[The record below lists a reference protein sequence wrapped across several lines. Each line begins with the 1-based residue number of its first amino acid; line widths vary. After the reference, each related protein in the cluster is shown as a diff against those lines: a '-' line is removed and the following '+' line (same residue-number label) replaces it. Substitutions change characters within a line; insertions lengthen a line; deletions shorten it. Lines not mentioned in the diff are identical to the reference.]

1 MARRRAVAIAELPP
15 GTATRVRVG
24 DRAIALFNAGGTVY
38 ALDDRC
44 PHEGGRL
51 SLGTVEADTV
61 RCPVHGACFAL
72 ATGHAVEP
80 PAGEP
85 MGPPVDRG
93 VRVCPVSV
101 IDDEI
106 YLDL

>member
-1 MARRRAVAIAELPP
+1 
-15 GTATRVRVG
+15 VRVG
-24 DRAIALFNAGGTVY
+24 DQAIALFNVAGVVY
-38 ALDDRC
+38 AVDDRC

-51 SLGTVEADTV
+51 SLGTVEVDTV

-72 ATGHAVEP
+72 ATGHTLEP

-93 VRVCPVSV
+93 VRVYPVSV

-106 YLDL
+106 YLDV

>member
-1 MARRRAVAIAELPP
+1 MAPCRAATLVELPP
-15 GTATRVRVG
+15 GTAKRVRVG
-24 DRAIALFNAGGTVY
+24 DRAIALFNVEGAVY

-51 SLGTVEADTV
+51 SLGDVKAGAV

-72 ATGHAVEP
+72 ATGQALEP

-85 MGPPVDRG
+85 MGPPVDCG
-93 VRVCPVSV
+93 VPVCPVSV

-106 YLDL
+106 YLDV